1 MAWETKSDF
10 EFTAKGAEIQN
21 VPGTDTYIKRVY
33 FYTDD
38 TPKGQVTIKPLTDI
52 ETENGILKTIP
63 DAPYY
68 TLDTLPEN
76 VVKAMQK
83 ANEMDEVT
91 LVCTVTR
98 AHTVTGAQD
107 QGEEPN
113 FFIRDENMKTLEVQL
128 IQDESGEV

>member
-1 MAWETKSDF
+1 MGWKTKPDF
-10 EFTAKGAEIQN
+10 EFTAKGAEITL

-33 FYTDD
+33 FHTED
-38 TPKGQVTIKPLTDI
+38 TPKGQVTIKPLTDK
-52 ETENGILKTIP
+52 ETEENGILKTIP

-76 VVKAMQK
+76 VVEAMQK
-83 ANEMDEVT
+83 ANKMDEVT

-98 AHTVTGAQD
+98 AQD

-113 FFIRDENMKTLEVQL
+113 FFIRDENMKTLKV
-128 IQDESGEV
+128 ESFQYEGSE

>member
-10 EFTAKGAEIQN
+10 EFTAKGAEIEL
-21 VPGTDTYIKRVY
+21 VPGTETYIKRVY

-38 TPKGQVTIKPLTDI
+38 TPKGQVTIKPIKDT
-52 ETENGILKTIP
+52 ETEENGILKTIP

-83 ANEMDEVT
+83 ANKMDEVT

-98 AHTVTGAQD
+98 AYY

-113 FFIRDENMKTLEVQL
+113 FFIRDENIKTLEVQL
-128 IQDESGEV
+128 IEDQSGDF

>member
-21 VPGTDTYIKRVY
+21 VPGTETDIKRLY

-38 TPKGQVTIKPLTDI
+38 TAKGQVTIKPIKNI
-52 ETENGILKTIP
+52 ELKENRIMKIKP
-63 DAPYY
+63 VAPYY

-83 ANEMDEVT
+83 ANKMEEVT

-98 AHTVTGAQD
+98 AQHE
-107 QGEEPN
+107 GEEPN
-113 FFIRDENMKTLEVQL
+113 FFIKDQNMKTLEVQL
-128 IQDESGEV
+128 IQDQSGEV

>member
-1 MAWETKSDF
+1 MAFENKSGF
-10 EFTAKGAEIQN
+10 EFRAKGAEITL

-33 FYTDD
+33 FYTED
-38 TPKGQVTIKPLTDI
+38 TPKGQVTIKPITDK
-52 ETENGILKTIP
+52 ETEENGILKNIP
-63 DAPYY
+63 DAPFY

-83 ANEMDEVT
+83 ANKMDEVT

-98 AHTVTGAQD
+98 AYY
-107 QGEEPN
+107 QGEEDN

>member
-21 VPGTDTYIKRVY
+21 VPGTDTYIKRLY

-38 TPKGQVTIKPLTDI
+38 TPKGQITIKPLTDK
-52 ETENGILKTIP
+52 ETEENGILKNIP

-83 ANEMDEVT
+83 ANKMDEVT
-91 LVCTVTR
+91 LVCTATR
-98 AHTVTGAQD
+98 AQH

-113 FFIRDENMKTLEVQL
+113 FFIRDENIKTLKV
-128 IQDESGEV
+128 ESFEYEGSE

>member
-10 EFTAKGAEIQN
+10 EFRAKGAEITL

-38 TPKGQVTIKPLTDI
+38 TPKGQVTIKPLTDK
-52 ETENGILKTIP
+52 ETEENGILKNIP
-63 DAPYY
+63 DAPFY

-83 ANEMDEVT
+83 ANKMDEVT
-91 LVCTVTR
+91 IVCTATR
-98 AHTVTGAQD
+98 AHH

-113 FFIRDENMKTLEVQL
+113 FFIRDENIKTLKVESF
-128 IQDESGEV
+128 QDEGSE

>member
-10 EFTAKGAEIQN
+10 EFRAKGAEITL

-38 TPKGQVTIKPLTDI
+38 TPKGQVTLKPLTDK
-52 ETENGILKTIP
+52 ETEENGILKNIP
-63 DAPYY
+63 DAPFY

-83 ANEMDEVT
+83 ANKMDEVT
-91 LVCTVTR
+91 IVCTATR
-98 AHTVTGAQD
+98 AHH

-113 FFIRDENMKTLEVQL
+113 FFIRDENIKTLKVESF
-128 IQDESGEV
+128 QDEGSE

>member
-21 VPGTDTYIKRVY
+21 VPGTETYIKRVY

-38 TPKGQVTIKPLTDI
+38 TPKGQVTIKPLTDK
-52 ETENGILKTIP
+52 ETEENGILKNIP

-68 TLDTLPEN
+68 TVDTLPEN

-83 ANEMDEVT
+83 ANKMDEVT
-91 LVCTVTR
+91 LVCTATR
-98 AHTVTGAQD
+98 AQYE
-107 QGEEPN
+107 GEEPN
-113 FFIRDENMKTLEVQL
+113 FFIRDHNIKTLKVQSF
-128 IQDESGEV
+128 QYEGSE

>member
-10 EFTAKGAEIQN
+10 EFTAKGAKIEL
-21 VPGTDTYIKRVY
+21 VPGTETYIKRVY

-38 TPKGQVTIKPLTDI
+38 TPKGQVTIKPIKD
-52 ETENGILKTIP
+52 TEIKENRILKIKP
-63 DAPYY
+63 EAPYY
-68 TLDTLPEN
+68 TLDSLPEN

-83 ANEMDEVT
+83 ANKMDEVT

-98 AHTVTGAQD
+98 AQH

-113 FFIRDENMKTLEVQL
+113 FFIRDEKIKTLEVQL

>member
-1 MAWETKSDF
+1 MGWKTKSDF
-10 EFTAKGAEIQN
+10 EFTAKGAEIEN
-21 VPGTDTYIKRVY
+21 VPGTETYIKRVY
-33 FYTDD
+33 FHTED

-83 ANEMDEVT
+83 ANKMDEVT
-91 LVCTVTR
+91 IVCTATR
-98 AHTVTGAQD
+98 AHH

-113 FFIRDENMKTLEVQL
+113 FFIRDENMKTLKV
-128 IQDESGEV
+128 ESFQYEGSE

>member
-1 MAWETKSDF
+1 MGWKTKSDF
-10 EFTAKGAEIQN
+10 EFTAKGAEIEN
-21 VPGTDTYIKRVY
+21 VPGTETYIKRVY
-33 FYTDD
+33 FHTED

-52 ETENGILKTIP
+52 ETENGILKNIP

-83 ANEMDEVT
+83 ANKMDEVT

-98 AHTVTGAQD
+98 AHTVTQAQD

-128 IQDESGEV
+128 IQDQSGEV